1 MNIGIAA
8 DTIKFKN
15 VTIQSNKYVVV
26 REEGKNSLAIV
37 DTATKNVLRL
47 PVQVDSAIMNPVTKV
62 VGLRGMLFASCFDC
76 FQLAQTSG
84 SFA

>member
-62 VGLRGMLFASCFDC
+62 VGLRGMLFASCLDC
-76 FQLAQTSG
+76 FQLARTSG